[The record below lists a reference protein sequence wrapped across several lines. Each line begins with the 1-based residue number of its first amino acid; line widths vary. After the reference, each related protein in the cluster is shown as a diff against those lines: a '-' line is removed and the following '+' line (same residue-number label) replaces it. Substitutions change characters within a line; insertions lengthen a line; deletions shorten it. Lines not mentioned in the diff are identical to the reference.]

1 MAFPVVQFITVG
13 RLSTFSCPFKFSD
26 SPTERSSQFPNQLSI
41 PPVFFSFSNHGPL
54 LLPQHSLLST
64 HHPRACILAP
74 YSNWVSTDF

>member
-41 PPVFFSFSNHGPL
+41 PSSFRSLTTDHFCSRSILFFPHITPEPAF
-54 LLPQHSLLST
+54 
-64 HHPRACILAP
+64 
-74 YSNWVSTDF
+74 